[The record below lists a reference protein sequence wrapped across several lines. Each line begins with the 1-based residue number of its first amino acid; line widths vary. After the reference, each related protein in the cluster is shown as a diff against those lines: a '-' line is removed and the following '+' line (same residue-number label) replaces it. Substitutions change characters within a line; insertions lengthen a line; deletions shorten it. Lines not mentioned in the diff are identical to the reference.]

1 MSDVKEYAPEAAN
14 DLLKS
19 DYSIVFVD
27 IRPELQFN
35 EAHAVGA
42 INVPYNE
49 ETYPQTAKKL
59 LSDEK
64 SVILIGDDPLMVEK
78 AAEILQESGF
88 TVRGFLD
95 WRKWEDERFP
105 SAALSEVTA
114 QHMNELSR
122 QDKKMVLIDVRNPEE
137 WENEHISNAR
147 NIPLHQLEKTIREFE
162 SNQEIVTI
170 CGIGGGRSAA
180 AYSILKRYGF
190 HNAKLLKGGLQAW
203 KNEHLPLKNDN

>member
-1 MSDVKEYAPEAAN
+1 MSTMKEYVPEAAHEV
-14 DLLKS
+14 LKS
-19 DYSIVFVD
+19 DHSIAFAD

-35 EAHAVGA
+35 DAHVVGA

-64 SVILIGDDPLMVEK
+64 SVILIGVDPLTVDK
-78 AAEILQESGF
+78 AAKILRESGF
-88 TVRGFLD
+88 SVHGFLD

-114 QHMNELSR
+114 QQMNK
-122 QDKKMVLIDVRNPEE
+122 QFQKDKKTVLIDVRNPEE
-137 WENEHISNAR
+137 WEKEHISNAR
-147 NIPLHQLEKTIREFE
+147 NIPLHELEKTIQELE
-162 SNQEIVTI
+162 PDQEIVTI

-180 AYSILKRYGF
+180 AYSILKRHGF
-190 HNAKLLKGGLQAW
+190 QNAKLLKGGLHAW
-203 KNEHLPLKNDN
+203 KNENLPVVEG